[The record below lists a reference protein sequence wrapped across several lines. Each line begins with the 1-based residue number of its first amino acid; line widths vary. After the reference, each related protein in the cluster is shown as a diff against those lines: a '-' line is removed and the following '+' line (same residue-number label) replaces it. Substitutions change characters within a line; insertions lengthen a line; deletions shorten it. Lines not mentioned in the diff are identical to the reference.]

1 MWHQAVTMARKRHAR
16 ICLAKPAI
24 LTIFLALLAVAKTK
38 LVKFKIHHTD
48 EKFFNKEAS
57 HMGFG

>member
-1 MWHQAVTMARKRHAR
+1 MARKRHAR
-16 ICLAKPAI
+16 ICLARPAI
-24 LTIFLALLAVAKTK
+24 LAIFLALLAVAKTK